1 MKLLIAAG
9 GTGGHIFPGIAVAEA
24 FQGLDEENE
33 VLFVGTE
40 YGMEK
45 RIIPARGFRL
55 LMIAGRPFLGT
66 SMMRKVGTVGRILKG
81 VDTAMTIIRNEKP
94 DAIIGMGGFTCV
106 PVMLAAL
113 LLRRPAFLHEQNVYP
128 GLANRRLSRYVRATF
143 TSFDATKAYLKGNL
157 VHTGNPVRKTLRV
170 SAPPAE
176 KANNAFSIF
185 IFGGSRGAH
194 SVNEAM
200 ISLLPQLADLKE
212 TVLYHQ
218 TGTDD
223 YDAAKKAYGS
233 SRLNNEVFPFTDRME
248 KYYGLSDVVIARAG
262 AATIFELAYF
272 KRPAILVPYPF
283 SAGGHQMKNA
293 SYVVERGG
301 GYVIENDQLTGGAL
315 LERLRGLYE
324 NRDRLVAMG
333 ENMGS
338 IYMKDAEQAIAK
350 GIATRVS

>member
-24 FQGLDEENE
+24 FQGLDEDNQ

-45 RIIPARGFRL
+45 RIMPARGFRL

-66 SMMRKVGTVGRILKG
+66 SITNKVGAVSSILKG

-128 GLANRRLSRYVRATF
+128 GLANRRLSPYVRATF

-157 VHTGNPVRKTLRV
+157 IHTGNPVRKTLRV
-170 SAPPAE
+170 FAPPE
-176 KANNAFSIF
+176 KTNGAFGVF
-185 IFGGSRGAH
+185 VFGGSRGAH
-194 SVNEAM
+194 SINEAVV
-200 ISLLPQLADLKE
+200 SLLPQLADLKD

-223 YDAAKKAYGS
+223 YEQAKKVYGS
-233 SRLNNEVFPFTDRME
+233 SGLSNEVFPFTDRME
-248 KYYGLSDVVIARAG
+248 KYYGLSDLVIARAG
-262 AATIFELAYF
+262 AATVFELAYF

-283 SAGGHQMKNA
+283 SAGNHQLKNA
-293 SYVVERGG
+293 SYVAEKGG
-301 GYVIENDQLTGGAL
+301 GYVIENDQLTGGTL
-315 LERLRGLYE
+315 LETLRGLYE
-324 NRDRLVAMG
+324 HRERLVAMG

-350 GIATRVS
+350 GIVTRVS

>member
-24 FQGLDEENE
+24 FQALDENNE

-45 RIIPARGFRL
+45 RIMPARGFRL
-55 LMIAGRPFLGT
+55 LMISGRPFLGT
-66 SMMRKVGTVGRILKG
+66 SFTKKVGTVGRIIKG

-94 DAIIGMGGFTCV
+94 DAVIGMGGFTCV

-113 LLRRPAFLHEQNVYP
+113 LMKRPAFLHEQNVYP

-143 TSFDATKAYLKGNL
+143 TSFDATKSYLKGNL
-157 VHTGNPVRKTLRV
+157 IHTGNPVRKTLRV
-170 SAPPAE
+170 FTPPT
-176 KANNAFSIF
+176 KANGDFGVF
-185 IFGGSRGAH
+185 VFGGSRGAH
-194 SVNEAM
+194 SINEAVV
-200 ISLLPQLADLKE
+200 SLLPQLAGLKD
-212 TVLYHQ
+212 TVFYHQ

-223 YDAAKKAYGS
+223 YESAKNAYGA
-233 SRLNNEVFPFTDRME
+233 SRLSNEIFPFTDRME

-283 SAGGHQMKNA
+283 SAGDHQLKNA
-293 SYVVERGG
+293 AYVAEKGG
-301 GYVIENDQLTGGAL
+301 GYVIENDQLTGGTL
-315 LERLRGLYE
+315 LETLRGLYGHRE
-324 NRDRLVAMG
+324 RLVAMG
-333 ENMGS
+333 ENIGS

>member
-24 FQGLDEENE
+24 FQGLDEDNE
-33 VLFVGTE
+33 VLFVGTDH
-40 YGMEK
+40 GMEK
-45 RIIPARGFRL
+45 RIVPARGFRL

-66 SMMRKVGTVGRILKG
+66 SMINKAGTIARVLKG

-94 DAIIGMGGFTCV
+94 DAVIGMGGFTCV

-113 LLRRPAFLHEQNVYP
+113 LLKRPAFLHEQNVYP

-143 TSFDATKAYLKGNL
+143 TSFDATRTYLKGNL
-157 VHTGNPVRKTLRV
+157 IHTGNPVRKTLRIFT
-170 SAPPAE
+170 PPA
-176 KANNAFSIF
+176 KPNGGFGVF
-185 IFGGSRGAH
+185 VFGGSRGAH
-194 SVNEAM
+194 SINEA
-200 ISLLPQLADLKE
+200 IASLLPQIEGLEE

-223 YDAAKKAYGS
+223 YESVKQAYGR
-233 SRLNNEVFPFTDRME
+233 SRLDHEVFPFTDRME

-283 SAGGHQMKNA
+283 SAGDHQLKNA
-293 SYVVERGG
+293 TYVADKGG
-301 GYVIENDQLTGGAL
+301 GYVIENDQLTGGKL
-315 LERLRGLYE
+315 LETLRGLYE
-324 NRDRLVAMG
+324 NRGRLAGMG
-333 ENMGS
+333 DNMGS

>member
-24 FQGLDEENE
+24 FQGLDEDNE

-45 RIIPARGFRL
+45 RIVPARGFRL

-66 SMMRKVGTVGRILKG
+66 SITKKVGAIGHILKG

-94 DAIIGMGGFTCV
+94 DAVIGMGGFTCV

-113 LLRRPAFLHEQNVYP
+113 LLKRPAFLHEQNVYP

-143 TSFDATKAYLKGNL
+143 TSFDATKAYLKGSL
-157 VHTGNPVRKTLRV
+157 IHTGNPVRKTLRIFT
-170 SAPPAE
+170 PPE
-176 KANNAFSIF
+176 KANGGFGVF

-194 SVNEAM
+194 SINEA
-200 ISLLPQLADLKE
+200 ITSLLPQLTDLRDM
-212 TVLYHQ
+212 VLYHQ

-223 YDAAKKAYGS
+223 YESARKAYGS
-233 SRLNNEVFPFTDRME
+233 SKLTNEVFPFTDRME
-248 KYYGLSDVVIARAG
+248 KYYGLSDLVLARAG

-283 SAGGHQMKNA
+283 SAGGHQLKNA
-293 SYVVERGG
+293 SYVAEKGG
-301 GYVIENDQLTGGAL
+301 GFVIENDKLTGGTL
-315 LERLRGLYE
+315 LQTLRDLYE
-324 NRDRLVAMG
+324 NRGRLITMG
-333 ENMGS
+333 ENIGS

-350 GIATRVS
+350 GIVSRVS

>member
-9 GTGGHIFPGIAVAEA
+9 GTGGHIFPGVAVAEA
-24 FQGLDEENE
+24 FQGLDEDNE

-66 SMMRKVGTVGRILKG
+66 SIFNKAGTILRVLKG

-94 DAIIGMGGFTCV
+94 DAVIGMGGFTCV

-113 LLRRPAFLHEQNVYP
+113 LLKRPAFLHEQNVYP
-128 GLANRRLSRYVRATF
+128 GLANRRLSRYVRAVF
-143 TSFDATKAYLKGNL
+143 TSFDATRAYLKGNL

-170 SAPPAE
+170 FTPPA
-176 KANNAFSIF
+176 KANEEFGVF
-185 IFGGSRGAH
+185 VFGGSRGAH
-194 SVNEAM
+194 SINEAVA
-200 ISLLPQLADLKE
+200 SLLPQLADLKDM
-212 TVLYHQ
+212 VIYHQ

-223 YDAAKKAYGS
+223 YDSVKKAYGAS
-233 SRLNNEVFPFTDRME
+233 GPTNEVFPFTDRME
-248 KYYGLSDVVIARAG
+248 RYYGLSDVVIARAG

-283 SAGGHQMKNA
+283 SAGNHQLKNA
-293 SYVVERGG
+293 SYVADRGG
-301 GYVIENDQLTGGAL
+301 GFVIENNKLTDGSL
-315 LERLRGLYE
+315 LQTLRSLYEHRERLIPMREG
-324 NRDRLVAMG
+324 
-333 ENMGS
+333 MGS
-338 IYMKDAEQAIAK
+338 IYMKDAEEAIAK
-350 GIATRVS
+350 GIVTRVS

>member
-24 FQGLDEENE
+24 FQGLDEDNE

-45 RIIPARGFRL
+45 RIVPATGFRL
-55 LMIAGRPFLGT
+55 LMIAGSPFLGT
-66 SMMRKVGTVGRILKG
+66 SVVRKAGTILRVLKG
-81 VDTAMTIIRNEKP
+81 VGTAMTIIRNEKP
-94 DAIIGMGGFTCV
+94 DAVIGMGGFTCV

-113 LLRRPAFLHEQNVYP
+113 LLKRPAFLHEQNVYP
-128 GLANRRLSRYVRATF
+128 GLANRRFSRYVRAVF

-170 SAPPAE
+170 FTPPVKE
-176 KANNAFSIF
+176 NGDFGVF

-194 SVNEAM
+194 AINQAM
-200 ISLLPQLADLKE
+200 IALLPQLSDLKDI
-212 TVLYHQ
+212 VLYHQ

-223 YDAAKKAYGS
+223 YESAIKAYGKS
-233 SRLNNEVFPFTDRME
+233 GLTNEVFPFTDRME

-272 KRPAILVPYPF
+272 NRPAILVPYPF
-283 SAGGHQMKNA
+283 SAGGHQLKNA
-293 SYVVERGG
+293 SYVADKGG
-301 GYVIENDQLTGGAL
+301 GVVIENDKLAGGAL
-315 LERLRGLYE
+315 LETLRVLHDHRERLKS
-324 NRDRLVAMG
+324 MG
-333 ENMGS
+333 QNIGS
-338 IYMKDAEQAIAK
+338 IYMKDAEEAIAK
-350 GIATRVS
+350 GIMARVS